1 MNFGEMKKLSISVS
15 GYLKTKKVK
24 IAIKLEGGK
33 VLMALPYKNKHLFAA
48 SLVLIL
54 EQIVNRSGLKMII
67 LKTKIKKYLKI
78 RIKGFI
84 FNSKRVKFLI
94 QKIFYFINISVK
106 YIF

>member
-1 MNFGEMKKLSISVS
+1 MKKLSISVS

-78 RIKGFI
+78 RIKGVI
-84 FNSKRVKFLI
+84 FNSKRVIFNSKDFL
-94 QKIFYFINISVK
+94 FYK
-106 YIF
+106 YICEIYILADIK